1 MSENKNEV
9 SAGKGRVI
17 GFWVLTGMVVLSQGA
32 SGIMDLT
39 GAEAVASGITL
50 LGYPS
55 YLLYILGPAKLAGV
69 AVLAIPKMPRLKEWA
84 YAGFAIDFLGAAA
97 SHVLNGDGIQ
107 LIAPALVL
115 FAVLMGSYFLRPAD
129 RCLAG

>member
-1 MSENKNEV
+1 MAEENT
-9 SAGKGRVI
+9 GKGRII
-17 GFWVLTGMVVLSQGA
+17 GFWILTGLVVLSQGA
-32 SGIMDLT
+32 SGIMDLM
-39 GAEAVASGITL
+39 GAEAVASGVKL

-84 YAGFAIDFLGAAA
+84 YAGFAIDFVGAAA
-97 SHVLNGDGIQ
+97 SHALNGDGIQ

-115 FAVLMGSYFLRPAD
+115 FAVLMGSYFLRPDD
-129 RCLAG
+129 RRLPG